1 MVLTACNALSWV
13 NGLSC
18 HPRLRDANITA
29 GLIPAARDQD
39 HTPWLVRPGPF
50 VGLRHA
56 RARSQDVHRIP
67 QPTSVTTAK
76 RPSCGDGMH
85 RTYHELLKKGNRK
98 LRRESRNQAIRL
110 MRLAKFRWRAMR
122 FVTGFA

>member
-1 MVLTACNALSWV
+1 MPGDTASPMARVQQRMHAAVTTGSAEITGIPCATVLTAYNALSWV

-29 GLIPAARDQD
+29 GLIPASRDQD

-56 RARSQDVHRIP
+56 RARSQSVHRIP
-67 QPTSVTTAK
+67 PPTSVTTAK
-76 RPSCGDGMH
+76 RPSNGG
-85 RTYHELLKKGNRK
+85 G
-98 LRRESRNQAIRL
+98 
-110 MRLAKFRWRAMR
+110 
-122 FVTGFA
+122 TGR